1 MLSGSCAAGVLRMA
15 FGALS
20 SPDCPPTDAC
30 SVSKQVTE
38 WTGQAFSRS
47 GDIRVIVLRTTDTYA
62 SGMEAD
68 MGNARAKEDPRRWH
82 YVEGSDVA
90 EVLCLA
96 PDYEDPAYDCICHGI
111 QGAFAPGKSLPF
123 VERFCGE
130 NLSCDNRTA
139 IVVILAPPSSTSDER
154 RCAWT
159 LRQNAIGGSFLGKPS
174 T

>member
-1 MLSGSCAAGVLRMA
+1 MFSRSCATGVPRMA
-15 FGALS
+15 LGALS

-47 GDIRVIVLRTTDTYA
+47 GDIQVIVLRTTSTYA

-68 MGNARAKEDPRRWH
+68 MGDARAKGGPRLWP
-82 YVEGSDVA
+82 YVERSDVA
-90 EVLCLA
+90 EAVRLI
-96 PDYEDPAYDCICHGI
+96 PDCEGPAYDCLFLGV
-111 QGAFAPGKSLPF
+111 QSTFAPERSLPF
-123 VERFCGE
+123 VERFCGK
-130 NLSCDNRTA
+130 NRSCDNRTA

-154 RCAWT
+154 RYAWI
-159 LRQNAIGGSFLGKPS
+159 LRQKAIGGSFLGKPS